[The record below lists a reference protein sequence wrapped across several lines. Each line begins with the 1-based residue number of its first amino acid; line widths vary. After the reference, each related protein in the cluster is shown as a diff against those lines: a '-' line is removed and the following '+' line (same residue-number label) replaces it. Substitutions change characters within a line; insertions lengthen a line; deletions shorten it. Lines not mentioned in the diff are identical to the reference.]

1 LVQFPI
7 INGAVVPIFVH
18 EKHIAAMSVRHR
30 RSNPSRAFA
39 AGVLTGREDARIEAA
54 ITAANE
60 AYLDLTKIKR
70 FWR

>member
-1 LVQFPI
+1 LQDGLGELNDI
-7 INGAVVPIFVH
+7 AVH
-18 EKHIAAMSVRHR
+18 EKHIAAMGVHRR
-30 RSNPSRAFA
+30 RSNPSRSFA
-39 AGVLTGREDARIEAA
+39 AGLLAGREDARIEAA

>member
-1 LVQFPI
+1 M
-7 INGAVVPIFVH
+7 NVH
-18 EKHIAAMSVRHR
+18 HR

-39 AGVLTGREDARIEAA
+39 AGLLTGREDARTEAA

-60 AYLDLTKIKR
+60 AYLDLTKIKW